1 MKHHIIAF
9 AVIFAVSAP
18 ALVAAQ
24 TEYRYAEVSTT
35 TGFGGTNRGAAS
47 VATSSRNNIT
57 ATAKLENPLKGVNSL
72 GDFVYLVINF
82 VYSLSYAVIAF
93 FLILSGFKFVMA
105 QGKPDALD
113 NAKETFKNTIIGA
126 VILIGANVITE
137 VVRTVINQFV
147 RTSI

>member
-1 MKHHIIAF
+1 MKHYIISLAF
-9 AVIFAVSAP
+9 VIALTTP
-18 ALVAAQ
+18 AFGIAQ
-24 TEYRYAEVSTT
+24 TEYRYAEVGTT
-35 TGFGGTNRGAAS
+35 TGFGGTNR
-47 VATSSRNNIT
+47 
-57 ATAKLENPLKGVNSL
+57 ATAPATPASTNSVTASARLENPLRGVNSI

-126 VILIGANVITE
+126 IILIGANVITE